1 MRLVIACLVAA
12 LPARSFRVACGRAR
26 WATRAGA
33 ADPTAYEA
41 SEPSAADPITTVL
54 CTELA
59 VDASEAQSASLEL
72 GEALRRVGVDALRG
86 ARVVGQGRYRTRAQR
101 REERGGTIERVGTL
115 AGCGPPQRGYDGR

>member
-41 SEPSAADPITTVL
+41 SEPSAADPITTHY
-54 CTELA
+54 
-59 VDASEAQSASLEL
+59 
-72 GEALRRVGVDALRG
+72 GEGHRFTAPIITVN
-86 ARVVGQGRYRTRAQR
+86 Q
-101 REERGGTIERVGTL
+101 
-115 AGCGPPQRGYDGR
+115 